1 MAGGQSAS
9 ASWAPEEGASGAREE
24 GIAGQ
29 TIPVHDG
36 RAAEPLSALRY
47 VRSTSLS
54 PRLPEGSVPC
64 AAESMMRFSG

>member
-1 MAGGQSAS
+1 MAGGQSAA
-9 ASWAPEEGASGAREE
+9 ASGTGPEEGDPVPMEE

-47 VRSTSLS
+47 VEIDVRVVF
-54 PRLPEGSVPC
+54 RGFPEGSVP
-64 AAESMMRFSG
+64 